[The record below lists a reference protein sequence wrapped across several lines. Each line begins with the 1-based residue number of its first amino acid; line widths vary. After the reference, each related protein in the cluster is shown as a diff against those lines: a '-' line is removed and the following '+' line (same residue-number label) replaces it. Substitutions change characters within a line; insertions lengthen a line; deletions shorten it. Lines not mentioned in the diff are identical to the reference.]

1 MESLIIFLAQNPLIE
16 LGVITLVLVIT
27 WRMLKVFKQ
36 PILIW
41 YIVAGLLLWPQLF
54 DVITHYEKIQLYA
67 YFGVS
72 LLLFMVGLWL
82 NPSIVKEVW
91 KVASIAWIGQV
102 LFTFCIGFAIA
113 LLIWF
118 DLTTAWFIAVA
129 LTFSSTIVI
138 VKLVS
143 DRGDSWT
150 TYGKIALWILIVQD
164 IIAML
169 ILLVISASTIDS
181 GWVSN
186 IAFVWTIV
194 AKVIWLLWFA
204 WIASKRILPKIMQ
217 SLSDEKE
224 LLLLFVITWAILFW
238 WLWYYAWFSMEIWA
252 LLAWV
257 TLASSR
263 YRFHIFSELRPFRDF
278 FLALFFVYL
287 WWQIVFDNLWSMIV
301 PIILFSWFVLIGN
314 PTIIITL
321 MIKLWYGR
329 KDSFMTWLTVAQISE
344 FSFII
349 IWLALTA
356 WTLDDPNILSLVTII
371 GLVTMTGSSYLFANA
386 DRIFA
391 VVSPY
396 IAFLE
401 KKKTTCDDLT
411 AALSQTTN
419 SYRMIIVWYW
429 RLWKYIASKLKLH
442 QIPFCI
448 IDHEP
453 SKVEAAEKAWY
464 TVVYGDVSD
473 NDLLWQLIWADTEII
488 YSTINDHDT
497 AIHVLH
503 ISKIANENTK
513 VISLASYIDE
523 AEHLYNQWSD
533 YVVFPHMSGAH
544 ESRDILEKHVWNPEE
559 FLLSKIRNREAL
571 MTHKN
576 HIQE

>member
-1 MESLIIFLAQNPLIE
+1 MSSFIQFLSQNPLIE
-16 LGVITLVLVIT
+16 LWVITMVLVIT

-41 YIVAGLLLWPQLF
+41 YIIAGLLLGPQLF
-54 DVITHYEKIQLYA
+54 DIITHYEKIQLYA

-82 NPSIVKEVW
+82 NPAIVKEVW
-91 KVASIAWIGQV
+91 KVASIAWIWQV
-102 LFTFCIGFAIA
+102 LFTFCIGFTIA
-113 LLIWF
+113 LLLWF

-169 ILLVISASTIDS
+169 ILLIISASTIDS
-181 GWVSN
+181 SWVSN
-186 IAFVWTIV
+186 VVFIWTIV
-194 AKVIWLLWFA
+194 AKVLWLLIFA
-204 WIASKRILPKIMQ
+204 WIASKWILPKIMQ
-217 SLSDEKE
+217 SLSEEKE

-263 YRFHIFSELRPFRDF
+263 YRYHIFSELRPFRDF

-287 WWQIVFDNLWSMIV
+287 WGQIVFDNIGSMII
-301 PIILFSWFVLIGN
+301 PIILFSWFVLIWN
-314 PTIIITL
+314 PAIIITL
-321 MIKLWYGR
+321 MIKLWYWR

-349 IWLALTA
+349 IGLALTA
-356 WTLDDPNILSLVTII
+356 GTLNDPNILSLVTII
-371 GLVTMTGSSYLFANA
+371 GLITMTWSSYMFANA
-386 DRIFA
+386 EKIFSK
-391 VVSPY
+391 VSPY
-396 IAFLE
+396 LGFLE
-401 KKKTTCDDLT
+401 KKKTTSDDLT
-411 AALSQTTN
+411 AILSKTEKYHT
-419 SYRMIIVWYW
+419 MIIVWYG

-453 SKVEAAEKAWY
+453 TKVEAAEKAWY
-464 TVVYGDVSD
+464 TIVYGDVSD
-473 NDLLWQLIWADTEII
+473 NDLLGQLIGSDTEIV
-488 YSTINDHDT
+488 YSTIEDHDT
-497 AIHVLH
+497 TNH
-503 ISKIANENTK
+503 ILEVSKLANPNIK
-513 VISLASYIDE
+513 FICVASYIDE
-523 AEHLYNQWSD
+523 AEHLYNKWSD
-533 YVVFPHMSGAH
+533 YVVFPHMSWAH
-544 ESRDILEKHVWNPEE
+544 ESRDILEKHVRNPEE
-559 FLLSKIRNREAL
+559 FILHKIKNREAL
-571 MTHKN
+571 QIHRSHSM
-576 HIQE
+576 